1 MECQTATSRRS
12 LLDIVDGSR
21 RPPPADLQC
30 RAPPGLGPTR
40 TSAEAATIAALDSI
54 TCQTRVQRICGT

>member
-21 RPPPADLQC
+21 RPPGRPSMPGA
-30 RAPPGLGPTR
+30 PGLRPTR

-54 TCQTRVQRICGT
+54 TYQTRVQRICGT